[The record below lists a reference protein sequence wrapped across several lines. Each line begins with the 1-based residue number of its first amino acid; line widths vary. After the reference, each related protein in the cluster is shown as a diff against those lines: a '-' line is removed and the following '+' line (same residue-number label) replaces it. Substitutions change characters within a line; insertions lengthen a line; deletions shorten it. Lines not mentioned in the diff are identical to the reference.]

1 MGKKDKLLTK
11 LLSRPKG
18 FKWSELKTLLKSYG
32 YIEKQGSGSRVKFFL
47 KDPRNLIIIHKPHP
61 GEILK
66 DYQIKDIIK
75 NLKTIGVT
83 HGND

>member
-11 LLSRPKG
+11 LFSRPKD
-18 FKWSELKTLLKSYG
+18 FKWSELKTLLKSCG

-47 KDPRNLIIIHKPHP
+47 EKPRNLIIIHKPHP

-66 DYQIKDIIK
+66 TYAINYVID
-75 NLKTIGVT
+75 NLKKIGVT